1 MHIELRKRSPSI
13 LSSRLDQSGQLATT
27 VQDLLRQG
35 LQRLE
40 SEFGTL
46 CRKAFRY
53 DRTARHTVSRSNRKG

>member
-1 MHIELRKRSPSI
+1 
-13 LSSRLDQSGQLATT
+13 LATT